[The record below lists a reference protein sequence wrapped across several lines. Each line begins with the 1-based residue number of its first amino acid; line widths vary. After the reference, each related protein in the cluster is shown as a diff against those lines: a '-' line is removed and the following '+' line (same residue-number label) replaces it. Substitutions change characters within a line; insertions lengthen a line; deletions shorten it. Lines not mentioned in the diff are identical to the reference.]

1 MIVAL
6 ETAKQYLR
14 VDSADEDVLILGII
28 NSAEKIC
35 RDILRVTPEE
45 SLADTSEIEIAVLY
59 AIAYLYEHREEADH
73 HALLSNL
80 RSLLGGDRKEAF

>member
-45 SLADTSEIEIAVLY
+45 SLSDTPEIEIAVLY

-73 HALLSNL
+73 HALMSSL

>member
-45 SLADTSEIEIAVLY
+45 SLSDTPEIEIAVLY
-59 AIAYLYEHREEADH
+59 AIGYLYEHREDSDYK
-73 HALLSNL
+73 ALMKNL
-80 RSLLGGDRKEAF
+80 RSVLCSDRREVF

>member
-45 SLADTSEIEIAVLY
+45 SLSDTPEIEIAVLY

-73 HALLSNL
+73 HALMSSL
-80 RSLLGGDRKEAF
+80 RSLLGGDRKETF

>member
-45 SLADTSEIEIAVLY
+45 SLSDTPEIEIAVLY

-73 HALLSNL
+73 HALMSSL
-80 RSLLGGDRKEAF
+80 RSLLGGERKEAF

>member
-45 SLADTSEIEIAVLY
+45 SLSDTPEIEIAVLY
-59 AIAYLYEHREEADH
+59 AIAYLYEHREEDHH

>member
-14 VDSADEDVLILGII
+14 VDSADEDILKISII
-28 NSAEKIC
+28 NSAEKISK
-35 RDILRVTPEE
+35 DISRVTLEE
-45 SLADTSEIEIAVLY
+45 SLADTPEIEIAILY

-73 HALLSNL
+73 HALMSSL
-80 RSLLGGDRKEAF
+80 RRLLGGDRKEAF

>member
-45 SLADTSEIEIAVLY
+45 SLSDTPEIEIAVLY

-73 HALLSNL
+73 QALMSSL
-80 RSLLGGDRKEAF
+80 RSLVGGDRKEAF